1 MWKKHNRGGQ
11 SIWSWMWMWMWFI
24 AATVGSASSGGHI
37 NSLDLNSQEAEGDNP
52 ITRIET
58 VNHGSIF
65 HKNHKNKSN
74 KNHQNIN
81 NETNYLKFSKIQYN
95 VTIPENSIG
104 KTYVSSSD
112 NEKMGIKLPYSL
124 SSVSSIK
131 RHQIDIKYR
140 IVGGDRDKLFKA
152 EELTVGDFCFLLIRT
167 RTGNVVVLNRERKD
181 RYVLQIRATWT
192 WRNSPGKSSSSS
204 ISNNN
209 NKTGEALKALGG
221 LSGLGILGASG
232 TTIVHQETET
242 TVIVSVLDTND
253 LNPLFVP
260 NEYIETVTEDT
271 PLHKSILKVVAE
283 DADLGINGEI
293 YYSFAEETEQFA
305 VHPVTGVITLTRPLR
320 YVERAIHDLVVVAK
334 DRGALDRGVG
344 TMSRSSTARVTIRVQ
359 QVNLYAPEIYVN
371 NLPDIVEN
379 SNADV
384 YAIIRVVDRDE
395 GIHGEIASLDI
406 VGGDPDGHFRVRSG
420 RKPGEYTIEI
430 LHVMDREGARQGYN
444 LSLKAIDK
452 GTPQRFS
459 HKIVPVHLSDTND
472 NAPVFSNELYQVDIS
487 EISPINTPVIKL
499 KVTDA
504 DEGKNSLVSLEIVG
518 GNEGGEFNINGDT
531 GMLYT
536 AVPLDAEK
544 KTLYTLTVSAVDQ
557 GNTGTRKQSSAKVK
571 INILDAND
579 NDPIFENSDM
589 IIEIDENKPIG
600 SNVIKLTAR
609 DKDSGEN
616 AYISYSIDNIEKIP
630 FEIDPFTGL
639 IKTKQVLDYETMKRE
654 YILSVRASD
663 WGLPYRRQ
671 TEMQLRVKLR
681 DINDNRPQFEK
692 INCIVRLSRFIP
704 IGSEILTV
712 SAIDLDAG
720 NIINYR
726 IESSNQESCFS
737 LDSVSGVL
745 SSICDFTEIIDNEI
759 NVNITA
765 TDGTHFA
772 DINFVRIQ
780 LINVKTNY
788 GSQDKIIDS
797 EIITK
802 TPTAAT
808 ATATKTK
815 VGLFNCHDTGVAK
828 RLTDA
833 IELAEKNNEP
843 LLNINNGDNTYSGGV
858 NNNNNNNNTPLKS
871 RRYGGNVHTP
881 EFIDFPTEI
890 KVNES
895 VKLGTTLIRIIA
907 KDRDLDYNG
916 KLIFGI
922 TSGDRDSVFS
932 INQQTGDLNIIG
944 YLDRERENE
953 YFLNITVYDLG
964 KPQKSSSK
972 ILPIIILDVNDNPPK
987 FEKPLASF
995 KISENALN
1003 GTIVFRAN
1011 ATDKDLG
1018 ENSKIN
1024 YSLITETNDFR
1035 VDSITGVLS
1044 VYGKL
1049 DRERQEIYELKIRA
1063 SDNGGGGGGGNNI
1076 DNLQTSSLYSDALVR
1091 ITVDDIND
1099 NPPKFPLSSYSVKVR
1114 EDIPVSTVV
1123 AIIEAT
1129 DPDEGPGGEIEYLLS
1144 DTMDTSEGYFK
1155 VDLLSGTVRT
1165 IKNLD
1170 FEQRQVHTIT
1180 IIAKDRGEPSLS
1192 SETML
1197 IIEVVDVNENIHPPV
1212 FDDYIVSTS
1221 VAENQPIGTI
1231 VTTVSAK
1238 DLDPPGQDSRISY
1251 SIRGGDGIGYF
1262 TIDDQGNIRT
1272 KAVLDVESKEG
1283 YWLTVYAQDHGVV
1296 PLSSQLQMYVQ
1307 VLDENDNTPLTE
1319 FPVYY
1324 PSIPENSP
1332 AGVSVLEIKAFDGDI
1347 SPQDFTFSITSGNPE
1362 GYFLINSTTGL
1373 ITTSNRKLDRENQV
1387 EHILEV
1393 SVRDNGTPPLSST
1406 TRVIVQ
1412 VEDINDHGPEFEQKF
1427 YTVRIP
1433 ASPNIDKPLFQ
1444 VLANDKDV
1452 GENGKITYSIK
1463 GGRGKGKF
1471 RIHPTTGMVYSQKS
1485 FEVGQEYEMMI
1496 RAADNGDPQR
1506 SHQTRVSVQVVELPK
1521 ESKYPPIF
1529 KSINQIATVTES
1541 DQVGFLV
1548 ALVQATDQDGDT
1560 LWYDII
1566 DGDERDEF
1574 FIGRDNGNVLLGR
1587 KLDWETKNNYNI
1599 TISATDGIF
1608 TATTQL
1614 VINVIDINDH
1624 RPEFSEAI
1632 YRVDISENVDKGEKI
1647 LQLYAT
1653 DKDEDKKVFYS
1664 LHAAQNQK
1672 SLEIFHVDSITG
1684 TIILNDYL
1692 DRETIEEHI
1701 LTVMVRD
1708 QGTPAKRNYARVI
1721 VTVHDHND
1729 HIPEFTNEIINGK
1742 IYETSPIGAKV
1753 VQVNAI
1759 DRDRGDNGRI
1769 GYSIT
1774 SGNVGNVFTIDQN
1787 LGIINTA
1794 RELDMNVISEYILL
1808 VKAQDYGSPSLTNT
1822 VPVDVIVTM
1831 ADNAPPRFLN
1841 GELAA
1846 EIYENQP
1853 TGSYVKHVEARST
1866 SSLQFE
1872 ILQGNKGDMF
1882 FINPSTG
1889 VITTK
1894 NRLDYEKMK
1903 FYNLTISATN
1913 MASATAYCNV
1923 IVHVLDRND
1932 NPPKFL
1938 QAIYKGKI
1946 SEGASIGSLVLTNS
1960 STPLVIKAEDPDSE
1974 LNALLSY
1981 DIVQDLPRKYF
1992 HIDSSTGA
2000 IRTVMILDHETINYF
2015 EFNVKV
2021 SDLGKPKLSSETTA
2035 KVMITVTDVNDCEPK
2050 FINNYYNATLLLPTY
2065 KNVAIVRVE
2074 AIDPDSKI
2082 IPLRYDIIDGNKD
2095 NKFEIDSQTG
2105 IITVKNTELIK
2116 KVYLLHVR
2124 VSDGKYSTVTQV
2136 NINVEESENSG
2147 LVFQKSIYEGTI
2159 VENSTKIMTVAVV
2172 NVLGTVL
2179 NEYIIFSILN
2189 PTDMFEIGHT
2199 SGAIRTTGKRFDR
2212 ETIDHYELIVEAK
2225 SHTSDREKPRVAH
2238 VIVNVTILDINDN
2251 CPMFVNLPY
2260 YAVVSVDAQKSS
2272 IITKV
2277 HAIDMDS
2284 DDNGEVRYELKKGHG
2299 ELFRVSRKTG
2309 EISLKQNL
2317 EGHNRE
2323 YQLTIAAY
2331 DGGLTPC
2338 SIEVPVHVKVID
2350 RSMPTFDK
2358 QFYTVDVF
2366 ENIQIDSPLS
2376 LSIQAKSDLDR
2387 KLIYSITKGNDFEEF
2402 TLNFNTAPDNNN
2414 GPCTIYVVDELDYE
2428 QKKQYELTVRAT
2440 DSVSGVY
2447 AEVLVSILVLDVNDC
2462 PPEFSQDS
2470 YNISVS
2476 EAAPFGTWILKVNTR
2491 DNDTDM
2497 NQQVVYAIEN
2507 DTENSNDLFHIDPE
2521 EGVIFLKRSLDHES
2535 HDSHHFTV
2543 MATDRGNPPLSSTAH
2558 VWVTVIDMNDNPPK
2572 FEQPSYTCS
2581 LSEDA
2586 ERGQFVTVVT
2596 ASDPDYIDNNLTYT
2610 IVGGN
2615 DQQTYS
2621 IDQLTGI
2628 ITLINMQNF
2637 GEQKLTMLNV
2647 SVTDGVYTSFTRV
2660 KIEILPGNNN
2670 DPKFINP
2677 LIEVNV
2683 MENQLPGRLVTTV
2696 LAKDKDFGDY
2706 GSIYYSIPS
2715 TMMRDVF
2722 DVNRLT
2728 GEITTK
2734 KKLDRETTKLYEL
2747 LVMATDMGGRSGFVT
2762 VRIRVTDQNDN
2773 SPVFYLNQYKV
2784 SIHSNI
2790 SINVPFINVRA
2801 YDIDDDEAAKIE
2813 YSIFEPE
2820 KNSQMKNIFG
2830 INPDNGGVF
2839 LIKNP
2844 VPLENQLF
2852 EFFIRATDKGP
2863 TIHHAD
2869 VPISI
2874 YIISPN
2880 DIPPIFESKEDKF
2893 FISENSP
2900 IGTPI
2905 TTLKLTTNTTVK
2917 YFIVSSLSDNENDQL
2932 FSINQQGQIKLAK
2945 TLDRELKDNHIIGI
2959 LAETDSSPPLTAL
2972 AEISLQVLDENDNPP
2987 KFESNRYSIN
2997 LSENIEEGTSIL
3009 KVIAH
3014 DLDLGNNGE
3023 VRYSFGSDIGE
3034 LANVFTVDAYTGWIS
3049 TLVSLDKEKQP
3060 EFKFQVIATD
3070 NGNPKHF
3077 ARTSVYIKLNDYND
3091 NPPSFVNDHYEATV
3105 KEDAL
3110 PGTVV
3115 VKLTTIDKDID
3126 LNTPVDF
3133 YITSGDKRSQFQ
3145 VRSTGEVYVAK
3156 TLDRELI
3163 ERYELNVIGTDGKFV
3178 FSTIVIVQ
3186 VIDVN
3191 DNPPYCLRYRYREI
3205 ISEGSHPGSY
3215 VLTVLATDYDDNIN
3229 AKLRFYLTDDMNEN
3243 NNDKF
3248 SLDQDT
3254 GVVKT
3259 IGQLDRET
3267 KSRYLL
3273 TAHVQ
3278 DRDKSYWECSSQI
3291 EIIISDLNDNPPR
3304 FTMMTYNTALPEDVK
3319 VGTLVTK
3326 VHATDE
3332 DIGINRKIIYEFIDS
3347 SDGHFIITPDTGI
3360 VTLAKPLDRE
3370 TKEIYNLTVKA
3381 IDQGTPQLFS
3391 TANLIVT
3398 VQDINDNPPE
3408 FTSKSYFASVPEID
3422 QVNTE
3427 IVRVLAESKDT
3438 GINAIVYY
3446 SIIGG
3451 NEHKKFNINNKTG
3464 VITIAEQLDYERA
3477 RDYFLT
3483 IQAIDAGI
3491 PPLSNYATVNIT
3503 ITDCNDNAPIF
3514 NQLSYRGSI
3523 REDAPLNEQVTQLFA
3538 SDLDS
3543 NENGKI
3549 FYYIERGDR
3558 YKHFNID
3565 HNTGIVT
3572 VNGGLDRETIPHYA
3586 LEIHARDN
3594 GKPVLESF
3602 VILNIEVIDAND
3614 NPPLFSQSNYSAV
3627 VQEDKKIGHVVIKF
3641 IVTDADISPNADPY
3655 TFDFRSGNEG
3665 DAFRLEQDGSLR
3677 TAIKFNSRVKDNYL
3691 LHIRVF
3697 DNGSQPLYS
3706 DAWIKIKI
3714 IEESQY
3720 PPIITP
3726 LEITIN
3732 SYLDEYPGGKIGK
3745 VHASDRDQ
3753 YDTLSYSIVP
3763 SSSLSSSSSS
3773 SSSSII
3779 GDLFKIDKN
3788 QGTLEALPRLD
3799 VGEYRL
3805 NISVN
3810 DGKYYSYSL
3819 IKITVELIT
3828 EKMLENTVIVRFRE
3842 VSPEDFILSHRKG
3855 FMRTIRNAMNC
3866 RLKDIVIISIQ
3877 PSFDEINIVN
3887 NNNKL
3892 SRVNRQAIHNDLDLL
3907 FSVRKSNPIL
3917 GLPGFYSSESIR
3929 EALNQHIE
3937 ELEESTKLVVEEIV
3951 RFKCNKGHCI
3961 YGDCID
3967 KIILDQIDLIPIATD
3982 VMSFVSP
3989 KYKYKIEC
3997 SCKEGYAGNKCE
4009 IVINEC
4015 ATDPCQ
4021 SFKICIPDSSVQG
4034 YTCQCPEGFA
4044 GPTCDIDISKCHDE
4058 SCYLPRNP
4066 ISFTGKSYTHYKI
4079 DYEKKS
4085 QTIENNFILSLR
4097 IRTVQPTG
4105 NLMYAAGKIDYNILE
4120 IVNGAAQYKFDLGS
4134 GEGLVRVS
4142 SVYVSDGQWH
4152 EIHLE
4157 RESNS
4162 ARLTVDGKHIAH
4174 GSAPGINDILNLQS
4188 DDLYFGA
4195 QVRQHPSILGFED
4208 IQRGF
4213 IGCMDDI
4220 RISKLSVPLH
4230 MTGSTNSNNN
4240 NNNNNNN
4247 NIVILKRFANVEF
4260 NCDASSI
4267 LIPPGIC
4274 GSQPCQ
4280 NGGTCREI
4288 DGGDRYECH
4297 CHDRF
4302 KGIACEI
4309 DTDPCASSPC
4319 LYNGR
4324 CKLIDGGGDY
4334 ICECTGPNLT
4344 GKRCQFGKYC
4354 NPNPCINGGICEEGN
4369 NAPIC
4374 KCNGFTGDHCDIDV
4388 NECHSNPCINGGTC
4402 VNEIGTYR
4410 CICPP
4415 NMTGINCVN
4424 PIYSPSIISQH
4435 LNITWEQFIWIG
4447 ISILV
4452 IIFIIIIFLTYKKI
4466 RNKRTDACTN
4476 NINNET
4482 RKQIV
4487 LNSARPNDHEFKR
4500 SSKLSNLEVIQREPP
4515 QCPPR
4520 PASYTPSSNNEPSY
4534 GTTAAVAL
4542 NNLDTLRSY
4551 GSAGDELENFPPD
4564 YLRNLNR
4571 STPVPNPTLALANP
4585 VGGNTTGSDA
4595 DSLHKPTWQE
4605 QMYLASFISD
4615 TAKIK
4620 NDLKRASPVV
4630 PELTTGGLLLNS
4642 TRRTP
4647 HRGTSSI
4654 ASLSSC
4660 EDDPRIVG
4668 GYHWDCSD
4676 WVRPSQN
4683 PLPNITEVPGSEVPD
4698 SSSFHSNES
4707 NESNTHQL
4715 PLVHSSIDPSR
4726 DISTLNEDQESEYIG
4741 DSECGTEFS
4750 EHYNCPESQRLNPL
4764 DSGGEGEYKYKDS
4777 DSYLRHPNSYLPHYN
4792 IQTDTENEMNPLNGR
4807 LSTLESDEEEDDVVP
4822 YGFPSVR
4829 RNRCKGED
4837 NDDIGSVITTLEERN
4852 SLLGGGT
4859 SNSDL
4864 STNLCEIDDSECEIN
4879 DKKNNA
4885 RMWLSGNGVTQTS
4898 V

>member
-1 MWKKHNRGGQ
+1 MWKNHNRGGQ
-11 SIWSWMWMWMWFI
+11 STWSWMWLWLWFI
-24 AATVGSASSGGHI
+24 AAAVGSASSGVHI
-37 NSLDLNSQEAEGDNP
+37 NSLDSNSPDTDDPISRIATANAGSLPAHLNHQSSA
-52 ITRIET
+52 TL
-58 VNHGSIF
+58 SIGG
-65 HKNHKNKSN
+65 HKSN
-74 KNHQNIN
+74 EIHFLQF
-81 NETNYLKFSKIQYN
+81 TKIQYN

-104 KTYVSSSD
+104 KTYVSSD
-112 NEKMGIKLPYSL
+112 EEKMGISLPYSL
-124 SSVSSIK
+124 SSSSSLK
-131 RHQIDIKYR
+131 RDQIDIKFR

-152 EELTVGDFCFLLIRT
+152 EERTVGDFCFLLVRT

-181 RYVLQIRATWT
+181 RYVLQVRATWT
-192 WRNSPGKSSSSS
+192 WRNIVSRGNSNSKAGAPG
-204 ISNNN
+204 
-209 NKTGEALKALGG
+209 AA
-221 LSGLGILGASG
+221 GA
-232 TTIVHQETET
+232 TIVHQETET
-242 TVIVSVLDTND
+242 TVVVTVLDTND

-271 PLHKSILKVVAE
+271 PLHRSILKVVAE
-283 DADLGINGEI
+283 DADLGRNGEI

-320 YVERAIHDLVVVAK
+320 YVERAIHELVVVAK

-344 TMSRSSTARVTIRVQ
+344 TNRASTARVTIRVQ

-371 NLPDIVEN
+371 HLPDVVEN

-406 VGGDPDGHFRVRSG
+406 VGGDPDGHFRVRPG
-420 RKPGEYTIEI
+420 HKPGEYTIEI
-430 LHVMDREGARQGYN
+430 LHLLDREGARQGYN
-444 LSLKAIDK
+444 LSLRAIDR

-459 HKIVPVHLSDTND
+459 HKIVPVHLSDAND
-472 NAPVFSNELYQVDIS
+472 NAPVFSHELYQVDVS
-487 EISPINTPVIKL
+487 ETAPINTPLIKL

-504 DEGKNSLVSLEIVG
+504 DEGKNALVSLEIVG
-518 GNEGGEFNINGDT
+518 GNEGGEFHVNADT

-536 AVPLDAEK
+536 AVPLDAET

-571 INILDAND
+571 INVLDAND
-579 NDPIFENSDM
+579 NDPIFENSEM
-589 IIEIDENKPIG
+589 TVEIDENQPIG
-600 SNVIKLTAR
+600 TSVIKVTAR

-630 FEIDPFTGL
+630 FEIDPFSGL
-639 IKTKQVLDYETMKRE
+639 IRTKQVLDYETMKRE

-671 TEMQLRVKLR
+671 TEMQLRVKVR

-692 INCIVRLSRFIP
+692 IDCIVRVSRFIP
-704 IGSEILTV
+704 IGSEILTI

-726 IESSNQESCFS
+726 IESTDDDSCFS

-745 SSICDFTEIIDNEI
+745 SCICDLTDI
-759 NVNITA
+759 NAAEMHVNVTA

-772 DINFVRIQ
+772 DINVIRVQ
-780 LINVKTNY
+780 LVNTKRNL
-788 GSQDKIIDS
+788 GSQGKILDN
-797 EIITK
+797 ETGAFK
-802 TPTAAT
+802 
-808 ATATKTK
+808 
-815 VGLFNCHDTGVAK
+815 CHDTGVAR

-833 IELAEKNNEP
+833 IEQAEKNNQP
-843 LLNINNGDNTYSGGV
+843 SHSHDRHTL
-858 NNNNNNNNTPLKS
+858 TP
-871 RRYGGNVHTP
+871 RRYGGNVHAP

-895 VKLGTTLIRIIA
+895 VKLGTTLVRILA

-916 KLIFGI
+916 KLVFGI
-922 TSGDRDSVFS
+922 TNGDRDSVFS
-932 INQQTGDLNIIG
+932 INQETGDLNVIG
-944 YLDRERENE
+944 HLDRERENE
-953 YFLNITVYDLG
+953 YFLNISVYDLG
-964 KPQKSSSK
+964 KPQKSASK
-972 ILPIIILDVNDNPPK
+972 MLPIVVLDVNDNVPK

-1003 GTIVFRAN
+1003 GTNVFRAN
-1011 ATDKDLG
+1011 ATDADLG
-1018 ENSKIN
+1018 ENARIT
-1024 YSLITETNDFR
+1024 YSLVTETKDFR
-1035 VDSITGVLS
+1035 VDPVSGVLS

-1063 SDNGGGGGGGNNI
+1063 SDNGGSGEVPP
-1076 DNLQTSSLYSDALVR
+1076 LYSDALVR
-1091 ITVDDIND
+1091 VTVDDIND
-1099 NPPKFPLSSYSVKVR
+1099 NPPTFPLPSYSVKVR
-1114 EDIPVSTVV
+1114 EDIPVWSVV
-1123 AIIEAT
+1123 AIVEAT
-1129 DPDEGPGGEIEYLLS
+1129 DPDEGPGGEIEYSLS
-1144 DTMDTSEGYFK
+1144 DTMDSEGYFK
-1155 VDLLSGTVRT
+1155 VDQLSGTVRT
-1165 IKNLD
+1165 TRTLD

-1180 IIAKDRGEPSLS
+1180 IVAKDRGEPSLS

-1197 IIEVVDVNENIHPPV
+1197 IIEVVDVNENLHAPV
-1212 FDDYIVSTS
+1212 FDDYIVATS
-1221 VAENQPIGTI
+1221 VAENQPVGTL
-1231 VTTVSAK
+1231 VTTVRAK
-1238 DLDPPGQDSRISY
+1238 DVDPAGPDSRIGY
-1251 SIRGGDGIGYF
+1251 SIRGGDGMGLF
-1262 TIDDQGNIRT
+1262 TIDDEGNVRT

-1307 VLDENDNTPLTE
+1307 VLDENDNTPLTQL
-1319 FPVYY
+1319 PVYY

-1332 AGVSVLEIKAFDGDI
+1332 AGVSVVQIKAFDGDI
-1347 SPQDFTFSITSGNPE
+1347 SPQEFSFSITSGNPE

-1373 ITTSNRKLDRENQV
+1373 ITTSGRKLDRENQV

-1393 SVRDNGTPPLSST
+1393 TVRDNGTPPLSST

-1444 VLANDKDV
+1444 KSRNRSRAYDLSSDSDTLLENGTWETYTPENISGDGVFRVLANDKDV
-1452 GENGKITYSIK
+1452 GENGNITYSIK

-1471 RIHPTTGMVYSQKS
+1471 RIHPTTGMVYSQKG

-1521 ESKYPPIF
+1521 DSKYPPEF
-1529 KSINQIATVTES
+1529 KSANQTATVTES

-1560 LWYDII
+1560 LWYDIV
-1566 DGDERDEF
+1566 DGDKRDEF
-1574 FIGRDNGNVLLGR
+1574 FIGRDNGNVLLAK
-1587 KLDWETKNNYNI
+1587 KLDWETENFYNI

-1614 VINVIDINDH
+1614 LVNVIDINDH
-1624 RPEFSEAI
+1624 RPEFSEST
-1632 YRVDISENVDKGEKI
+1632 YRVEISENVDKGETV
-1647 LQLYAT
+1647 LQLHAT

-1664 LHAAQNQK
+1664 LYAAQNQQ

-1729 HIPEFTNEIINGK
+1729 HVPEFTNEMIHGK
-1742 IYETSPIGAKV
+1742 IYETSPIGAGV

-1759 DRDRGDNGRI
+1759 DRDRGDNARI
-1769 GYSIT
+1769 TYSIT
-1774 SGNVGNVFTIDQN
+1774 SGNVGNVFTVEPN
-1787 LGIINTA
+1787 LGVIHVA
-1794 RELDMNVISEYILL
+1794 RELDLNVISEYILL
-1808 VKAQDYGSPSLTNT
+1808 VKATDHGSPALTNT

-1831 ADNAPPRFLN
+1831 ADNAPPRFLQR
-1841 GELAA
+1841 ELAA

-1853 TGSYVKHVEARST
+1853 TGTYVKHVEARST

-1872 ILQGNKGDMF
+1872 LVQGNKGDMF

-1894 NRLDYEKMK
+1894 NRLDYEKLK

-1913 MASATAYCNV
+1913 MAGASAVCYV

-1932 NPPKFL
+1932 NAPKFL
-1938 QAIYKGKI
+1938 QAIYEGQI

-1960 STPLVIKAEDPDSE
+1960 SSPLVIKAEDADSE

-1981 DIVQDLPRKYF
+1981 DIVEDLPRKFF

-2000 IRTVMILDHETINYF
+2000 IRTVMVLDHETIAKF
-2015 EFNVKV
+2015 EFHVKV

-2035 KVMITVTDVNDCEPK
+2035 KVMITVTDVNDCPPK
-2050 FINNYYNATLLLPTY
+2050 FTKNHYNATLLLPTY
-2065 KNVAIVRVE
+2065 KNVAVVRVE
-2074 AIDPDSKI
+2074 AIDPDSKGV
-2082 IPLRYDIIDGNKD
+2082 PLRYDIIDGNKNHTFD
-2095 NKFEIDSQTG
+2095 IDSQTG
-2105 IITVKNTELIK
+2105 IITVRNTELIK
-2116 KVYLLHVR
+2116 KIYLLHVR
-2124 VSDGKYSTVTQV
+2124 VSDGKYSSVTQV
-2136 NINVEESENSG
+2136 NVKVEESENSG

-2159 VENSTKIMTVAVV
+2159 MENSTKIMTVAVV
-2172 NVLGTVL
+2172 NVLGTAL

-2189 PTDMFEIGHT
+2189 PTDMFEIGRT

-2225 SHTSDREKPRVAH
+2225 SQTVDREKPRVAH

-2260 YAVVSVDAQKSS
+2260 YAVVSVDAQKGSV
-2272 IITKV
+2272 ITKV

-2338 SIEVPVHVKVID
+2338 SIEVPVNVKVID

-2358 QFYTVDVF
+2358 QFYTADVF
-2366 ENIQIDSPLS
+2366 ENIQVDSPLS

-2402 TLNFNTAPDNNN
+2402 ALNFNT
-2414 GPCTIYVVDELDYE
+2414 GTIYVVDELDYE

-2447 AEVLVSILVLDVNDC
+2447 AEVLVSILVQDVNDC
-2462 PPEFSQDS
+2462 PPEFTQDS

-2476 EAAPFGTWILKVNTR
+2476 EAAPFGTSILKVSTR
-2491 DNDTDM
+2491 DNDTEI
-2497 NQQVVYAIEN
+2497 NQQVVYAIQN
-2507 DTENSNDLFHIDPE
+2507 DTQNNNDLFHIDPE
-2521 EGVIFLKRSLDHES
+2521 EGVIFLKRSLDHET

-2543 MATDRGNPPLSSTAH
+2543 IATDRGNPPLSSTAH

-2596 ASDPDYIDNNLTYT
+2596 ASDPDYIDDKLTYT

-2621 IDQLTGI
+2621 IDQSTGI

-2660 KIEILPGNNN
+2660 KVEILPANNH

-2677 LIEVNV
+2677 LIEVTI
-2683 MENQLPGRLVTTV
+2683 MENQLPGRLVATV
-2696 LAKDKDFGDY
+2696 LATDQDFGDF

-2722 DVNRLT
+2722 DINRLT

-2734 KKLDRETTKLYEL
+2734 KKLDRESVKLYEL
-2747 LVMATDMGGRSGFVT
+2747 LVMATDEGGRSGFVT
-2762 VRIRVTDQNDN
+2762 VRIRVGDENDN
-2773 SPVFYLNQYKV
+2773 SPVFYLREYKTT
-2784 SIHSNI
+2784 IHSNI
-2790 SINVPFINVRA
+2790 SINVPFVKVRA
-2801 YDIDDDEAAKIE
+2801 YDLDDEEAAKLE
-2813 YSIFEPE
+2813 YSIFEPQSSE
-2820 KNSQMKNIFG
+2820 MKNLFG
-2830 INPDNGGVF
+2830 VNPDTGAVF
-2839 LIKNP
+2839 LIKNAAH
-2844 VPLENQLF
+2844 LENQLF
-2852 EFFIRATDKGP
+2852 EFFIRATDKGS
-2863 TIHHAD
+2863 TVHHAD
-2869 VPISI
+2869 VPISV
-2874 YIISPN
+2874 YIMSPQ
-2880 DIPPIFESKEDKF
+2880 DVPPIFERKEDKF
-2893 FISENSP
+2893 FISESSTV
-2900 IGTPI
+2900 GTPI
-2905 TTLKLTTNTTVK
+2905 TTLRTITNSSVK
-2917 YFIVSSLSDNENDQL
+2917 YRIVSGGDDDTQL
-2932 FSINQQGQIKLAK
+2932 FAINQQGQITLAR
-2945 TLDRELKDNHIIGI
+2945 TLDRELKDHHVIAV

-2972 AEISLQVLDENDNPP
+2972 AEISLQVLDENDHAP
-2987 KFESNRYSIN
+2987 KFESTPYSIN
-2997 LSENIEEGTSIL
+2997 LAENIEEGTSIL

-3014 DLDLGNNGE
+3014 DADLGSNGE

-3049 TLVSLDKEKQP
+3049 TLVPLDKEKQP

-3077 ARTSVYIKLNDYND
+3077 ARTSVHVKLKDYND
-3091 NPPSFVNDHYEATV
+3091 NSPSFANDRYEATV

-3115 VKLTTIDKDID
+3115 VKLTTVDKDID
-3126 LNTPVDF
+3126 LNTPVEF
-3133 YITSGDKRSQFQ
+3133 YITSGDPRSQFQ

-3156 TLDRELI
+3156 SLDRELVD
-3163 ERYELNVIGTDGKFV
+3163 RYELNVVGTDGKFV
-3178 FSTIVIVQ
+3178 FDTIVTVQ
-3186 VIDVN
+3186 ILDVN
-3191 DNPPYCLRYRYREI
+3191 DNPPYCLRYRYREVL
-3205 ISEGSHPGSY
+3205 SEGSHPGTY
-3215 VLTVLATDYDDNIN
+3215 VLTVLATDYDDDVN
-3229 AKLRFYLTDDMNEN
+3229 AKLRFYLTDDTNGN

-3254 GVVKT
+3254 GVLKT

-3267 KSRYLL
+3267 QSKYLL

-3278 DRDKSYWECSSQI
+3278 DRDKSFWECSSQL
-3291 EIIISDLNDNPPR
+3291 EIIVSDLNDNAPK

-3326 VHATDE
+3326 VHATDD
-3332 DIGINRKIIYEFIDS
+3332 DIGINRKVRYEFVDS
-3347 SDGHFIITPDTGI
+3347 ANEHFVITSDSGI

-3381 IDQGTPQLFS
+3381 LDQGTPQLFS
-3391 TANLIVT
+3391 TAKLIVN

-3422 QVNTE
+3422 QVGTE
-3427 IVRVLAESKDT
+3427 IARVLAESKDT

-3451 NEHKKFNINNKTG
+3451 NEHKKFNINNQTG

-3503 ITDCNDNAPIF
+3503 VSDCNDNAPIF
-3514 NQLSYRGSI
+3514 NQLSYRASV
-3523 REDAPLNEQVTQLFA
+3523 REDAPVDEQVTQVFA

-3543 NENGKI
+3543 SESGEVS
-3549 FYYIERGDR
+3549 YYIERGDR
-3558 YKHFNID
+3558 LKHFKID
-3565 HNTGIVT
+3565 HNTGIISVA
-3572 VNGGLDRETIPHYA
+3572 GQLDRETTPHYA

-3594 GKPVLESF
+3594 GQPVLESF
-3602 VILNIEVIDAND
+3602 VIVNIEIMDAND
-3614 NPPLFSQSNYSAV
+3614 NPPMFSQSNYSAV

-3641 IVTDADISPNADPY
+3641 VVTDADIAPNADPY
-3655 TFDFRSGNEG
+3655 TFDFRSGNDG

-3677 TAIKFNSRVKDNYL
+3677 TAIKFNSRVKDYYL

-3697 DNGSQPLYS
+3697 DNGTQPLYS
-3706 DAWIKIKI
+3706 DAWISIKI

-3720 PPIITP
+3720 PPVITP

-3732 SYLDEYPGGKIGK
+3732 SYLDEYPGGKVGK

-3753 YDTLSYSIVP
+3753 YDTLHYSLVP
-3763 SSSLSSSSSS
+3763 SLPP
-3773 SSSSII
+3773 IA
-3779 GDLFKIDKN
+3779 GDLFKIDKDD
-3788 QGTLEALPRLD
+3788 GTLEALPRLD

-3805 NISVN
+3805 NISVS
-3810 DGKYYSYSL
+3810 DGKFNSYAV
-3819 IKITVELIT
+3819 IKITVELVS

-3842 VSPEDFILSHRKG
+3842 VSPEDFVLSHRKG

-3866 RLKDIVIISIQ
+3866 RLKDIVIISVQ
-3877 PSFDEINIVN
+3877 ASSDDVNII
-3887 NNNKL
+3887 K
-3892 SRVNRQAIHNDLDLL
+3892 SRLTRRQAIHNDLDLL
-3907 FSVRKSNPIL
+3907 FAVRKSNPLL
-3917 GLPGFYSSESIR
+3917 GAPGFYSSESIR

-3951 RFKCNKGHCI
+3951 RFKCNKGHCV
-3961 YGDCID
+3961 YGDCVD
-3967 KIILDQIDLIPIATD
+3967 KIILDQTQITAVATD

-3989 KYKYKIEC
+3989 KYKHKIEC
-3997 SCKEGYAGNKCE
+3997 SCKEGYAGNHCE
-4009 IVINEC
+4009 VVINEC

-4021 SFKICIPDSSVQG
+4021 TFKVCIPDSSVQG
-4034 YTCQCPEGFA
+4034 FSCQCPEGFA

-4058 SCYLPRNP
+4058 SCYVPRNP
-4066 ISFTGKSYTHYKI
+4066 ISFGGKSYARYKI
-4079 DYEKKS
+4079 DHAQIR
-4085 QTIENNFILSLR
+4085 QTIEDRLSLSLR

-4142 SVYVSDGQWH
+4142 SVYISDGQWH
-4152 EIHLE
+4152 EIQLE

-4188 DDLYFGA
+4188 DDLYLGA
-4195 QVRQHPSILGFED
+4195 EVRQHPSILGFED
-4208 IQRGF
+4208 VQRGF
-4213 IGCMDDI
+4213 IGCMDDV
-4220 RISKLSVPLH
+4220 RIAKLSVPLH
-4230 MTGSTNSNNN
+4230 MSGGSSSA
-4240 NNNNNNN
+4240 
-4247 NIVILKRFANVEF
+4247 VVLKRFANVEF
-4260 NCDASSI
+4260 SCDTSTI
-4267 LIPPGIC
+4267 LMPPGIC

-4280 NGGTCREI
+4280 NGGTCKEI

-4297 CHDRF
+4297 CHGRF

-4319 LYNGR
+4319 LYGGR
-4324 CKLIDGGGDY
+4324 CKVIEGGDY
-4334 ICECTGPNLT
+4334 VCECTGPSLT
-4344 GKRCQFGKYC
+4344 GKRCEFGKYC
-4354 NPNPCINGGICEEGN
+4354 SPNPCIHGGICEEGN
-4369 NAPIC
+4369 NGPIC
-4374 KCNGFTGDHCDIDV
+4374 KCHGFTGDHCEIDV
-4388 NECHSNPCINGGTC
+4388 NECDANPCINGGTC

-4424 PIYSPSIISQH
+4424 AIYSPSIISEH
-4435 LNITWEQFIWIG
+4435 LNITWEQLMWIG
-4447 ISILV
+4447 VSLVAILL
-4452 IIFIIIIFLTYKKI
+4452 IIIIFVTYKKI
-4466 RNKRTDACTN
+4466 RNKRTRACAN

-4585 VGGNTTGSDA
+4585 VGGNTAGSDA

-4630 PELTTGGLLLNS
+4630 PELTTGGLLLSS
-4642 TRRTP
+4642 TRRAP
-4647 HRGTSSI
+4647 HRGASSI
-4654 ASLSSC
+4654 ASFSSC

-4715 PLVHSSIDPSR
+4715 PSVHGSIDPSR

-4750 EHYNCPESQRLNPL
+4750 EHYNCPETQRLNPL

-4792 IQTDTENEMNPLNGR
+4792 IHTDTENEMNPLNGR

-4829 RNRCKGED
+4829 RNRCKGDD